1 MENRGEWN
9 NKRRKSKVTGS
20 WNDSLGGKLMREAM
34 YQQKKENHNVRCLLC
49 PHHCTISPGNVGRCR
64 VRGNVDGTLYAKNY
78 GKVISYAYDPIEKK
92 PLYLFYPGSTI
103 FSIGTF
109 GCNLAC
115 DFCQN
120 AELVYYDEEAD
131 EISDEDI
138 IELAR
143 RENSIGI
150 AYTYNESTIWY
161 EYVLHV
167 AKIARKT
174 GLKNILVTNGYIN
187 EEPLCE
193 LLPYIDAMN
202 IDLKS
207 METKFYE
214 DICKGSLEPVLNTIE
229 LSSQYTHVEVTTLVI
244 EGENSKFS
252 NIEAVAQK
260 IASIDPSIPLHLS
273 RYHPAYKM
281 KLPPTPIDT
290 LVQAVD
296 ISKKYL
302 DYVYMGNVLGADQT
316 TYCKIC
322 GNPLILRDHHT
333 SVVGIKDKKCN
344 ACKNAIQGLII

>member
-1 MENRGEWN
+1 
-9 NKRRKSKVTGS
+9 
-20 WNDSLGGKLMREAM
+20 MREAM
-34 YQQKKENHNVRCLLC
+34 YQQKEANHNVRCLLC
-49 PHHCTISPGNVGRCR
+49 PHHCNISHGHAGRCR
-64 VRGNVDGTLYAKNY
+64 VRVNVDGTLYAKNY

-92 PLYLFYPGSTI
+92 PLYHFYPGSTI

-120 AELVYYDEEAD
+120 AELVYYEEEAD

-143 RENSIGI
+143 RKNSIGI

-167 AKIARKT
+167 AKLAHKA
-174 GLKNILVTNGYIN
+174 GLKNVLVTNGYIN
-187 EEPLCE
+187 EEPLGE
-193 LLPYIDAMN
+193 LLPYVDAMN

-207 METKFYE
+207 MEASFYK

-229 LSSQYTHVEVTTLVI
+229 LSSKYTHIEVTTLVI
-244 EGENSKFS
+244 EGKNSKCAT
-252 NIEAVAQK
+252 IEAVAQK

-281 KLPPTPIDT
+281 TLPPTPIDT

-296 ISKKYL
+296 ISKEYL
-302 DYVYMGNVLGADQT
+302 EYVYMGNVRGADQT

-322 GNPLILRDHHT
+322 GNPLILRERNT
-333 SVVGIKDKKCN
+333 RVVGIKDKKCN
-344 ACKNAIQGLII
+344 ACKNVIQGFSI